1 MTEFYIKNHK
11 KQPLRGKRA
20 VKKKEKKGRLKGTL
34 KKPPLN
40 KKRAPQKKQIQEN
53 ALFFDPNTHILK
65 PTLLGAVSFN
75 SKVLIKLNQLLPRLR
90 IYRVFFFTGPPKK
103 V

>member
-40 KKRAPQKKQIQEN
+40 KKRAPQKKKN
-53 ALFFDPNTHILK
+53 PGKCPFFLT
-65 PTLLGAVSFN
+65 
-75 SKVLIKLNQLLPRLR
+75 Q
-90 IYRVFFFTGPPKK
+90 KK
-103 V
+103 VALDSNMPKEKPRKIAKFLGGQKYLKTNVIFFAKKNL